1 MILNLLS
8 AQAEAYALSSA
19 YNFQVPE
26 FGTPEGVNI
35 HDTLFQILEL
45 FLGLF
50 KYCFEFLKS
59 FEFLGTNLLSFTVT
73 IFIVGAVFPIIFSLV
88 SSRFVGAGARGES
101 KHRANKQAEAD
112 RNFNPSDYM

>member
-1 MILNLLS
+1 MNLNLLT

-26 FGTPEGVNI
+26 FGSPETVNI
-35 HDTLFQILEL
+35 HDTLFQILEM

-59 FEFLGTNLLSFTVT
+59 IEFLGTNLLSFTVT
-73 IFIVGAVFPIIFSLV
+73 IFIVCAVFPIIFSLISARAV
-88 SSRFVGAGARGES
+88 RGSVAAGAKADSRIRERIKSRS
-101 KHRANKQAEAD
+101 KKD
-112 RNFNPSDYM
+112 